1 MEHRVLGPGEATDV
15 EAHWQIRSHRVI
27 GPGAV
32 SDYVDDVVETPT
44 DEVMHRQYLLH
55 PGAVAVIAL
64 DDEDRIV
71 VVRQYRHPVGF
82 QLIEPPAGLLDA
94 DGESWL
100 AAAQRE
106 LAEEAGLDPEGAPL
120 SATAFAAAVRRR
132 AAQGRPMVRLAAVFP
147 FSSHHYLLRHWLAS
161 GGLDPDRDLRLVAVP
176 PPRTARALAK
186 GEVDG
191 FLSGEPWGSHAA
203 ALGVGRVALTGGD
216 IWPDHPEK
224 VLAFRQGLPEEQAVA
239 VTAAVIAAVLA
250 RQRRR

>member
-1 MEHRVLGPGEATDV
+1 MDHRVLRPGEATDV
-15 EAHWQIRSHRVI
+15 EAHWRIRSHRVI

-106 LAEEAGLDPEGAPL
+106 LAEEAMLAADDWRLLIDMFTSPGCNSESIRFFLARGLREAPRPEGFVVEHEELHMEICLVPL
-120 SATAFAAAVRRR
+120 ADVLEGIYAGKVQSPTI
-132 AAQGRPMVRLAAVFP
+132 
-147 FSSHHYLLRHWLAS
+147 
-161 GGLDPDRDLRLVAVP
+161 VA
-176 PPRTARALAK
+176 
-186 GEVDG
+186 G
-191 FLSGEPWGSHAA
+191 
-203 ALGVGRVALTGGD
+203 
-216 IWPDHPEK
+216 
-224 VLAFRQGLPEEQAVA
+224 VLALE
-239 VTAAVIAAVLA
+239 AARLGGRLDSLRPADSPWAAREVRHQLLEAIAKLD
-250 RQRRR
+250 

>member
-15 EAHWQIRSHRVI
+15 EAHWQITSHRVI

-32 SDYVDDVVETPT
+32 SDYVDDVVQTPT

-82 QLIEPPAGLLDA
+82 QLIEPPAGLLDS

-106 LAEEAGLDPEGAPL
+106 LAEEA
-120 SATAFAAAVRRR
+120 
-132 AAQGRPMVRLAAVFP
+132 MLAADDWR
-147 FSSHHYLLRHWLAS
+147 LLIDMFTSPGCNSESIRFFLAR
-161 GGLDPDRDLRLVAVP
+161 GLRQAPRPDGFVVEHEELHMEICLVA
-176 PPRTARALAK
+176 LADLL
-186 GEVDG
+186 DG
-191 FLSGEPWGSHAA
+191 IYAGKVQSPTI
-203 ALGVGRVALTGGD
+203 VAG
-216 IWPDHPEK
+216 
-224 VLAFRQGLPEEQAVA
+224 VLALE
-239 VTAAVIAAVLA
+239 AARLGGRLDSLRPADSPWPAREVRHQLLEAIAKLD
-250 RQRRR
+250 